1 MVRVSTA
8 SKTDTYRR
16 RRVEIER
23 EGRGSFVRVPAFPT
37 SPNVRRAE
45 APLNDLIEKYHPLH
59 LLIRT
64 NSTSS
69 GAFSFAHRRGLGFV
83 RTGGI
88 MNAKEKGGSIAGMLS
103 MIYSG

>member
-8 SKTDTYRR
+8 SKIDTDRR

-23 EGRGSFVRVPAFPT
+23 EGRGSFVRVPAFPI
-37 SPNVRRAE
+37 SPTVRRAE
-45 APLNDLIEKYHPLH
+45 APLNNLIEKYHPPLH

-69 GAFSFAHRRGLGFV
+69 GACLFAHRRGLGLV

-88 MNAKEKGGSIAGMLS
+88 MNAKEKRVR
-103 MIYSG
+103 